1 MKAVFFAGRESEFKF
16 ETCGQI
22 IKHLPKA
29 LERCFIFPLSSLCQE
44 AKTILFVHITSAWS
58 CHFFKSGALF
68 IDPSKI
74 GHCNSVHFTAEKTK
88 HRRFSDLSRMG
99 EQVIDKGEI
108 RIYFWMEWLSKKVL
122 RFLDLINLELNVGV
136 DKKFTDWC

>member
-1 MKAVFFAGRESEFKF
+1 MWTDHKTLAKGIGKMF
-16 ETCGQI
+16 
-22 IKHLPKA
+22 H
-29 LERCFIFPLSSLCQE
+29 LSSQLPLPRGKD
-44 AKTILFVHITSAWS
+44 ATILFVHITSAWS